1 MDFIST
7 IATIAAVFVTFFFSY
22 REAKERTLLLKQQ
35 QASKIYVA
43 PTPSPFS
50 DNTLIVN
57 TSDCP
62 IYEVFVFS
70 VYNKSGDEIE
80 EQLESQ
86 QGVAYSPLVLPG
98 EVKFTMQTGGS
109 SAGGGRSV
117 PIVFFTDCN
126 SNGWVRT
133 KKGKLIQVN
142 DYFKKYV
149 TVTLNS
155 WGPFSI
161 DF

>member
-1 MDFIST
+1 M
-7 IATIAAVFVTFFFSY
+7 
-22 REAKERTLLLKQQ
+22 
-35 QASKIYVA
+35 
-43 PTPSPFS
+43 
-50 DNTLIVN
+50 
-57 TSDCP
+57 
-62 IYEVFVFS
+62 FVFS

-117 PIVFFTDCN
+117 LLFFLQIVIQM
-126 SNGWVRT
+126 GGLEP

-142 DYFKKYV
+142 DYFKKICYCHFEFV
-149 TVTLNS
+149 GSL
-155 WGPFSI
+155 
-161 DF
+161 